1 MELEKIGLYTLSDY
15 RAAQISEKSPLWR
28 CELIITEYC
37 NFKCPYCRGLR
48 PDCKGEMSTEKA
60 ISIINQWADQGLK
73 NIRFS
78 GGEPTLHKGLA
89 EMVRQAKERGI
100 ERIAISTNGSNKLDL
115 YKELIEAGVNDFSIS
130 LDACCGAFGDK
141 MAGVAGYF
149 DTVKSNIAELSK
161 ITYVTV
167 GIVVTPDNVSQLK
180 EIVDFADGLGVNDI
194 RIVPAAQWDD
204 VTNVF
209 SSINDELLEKHPILK
224 YRVQNMKNGRGVRGL
239 TDSDEHRCHL
249 IKDDMAICG
258 NFHFPC
264 IIYMREQG
272 KPIGVVGPNMRQERK
287 EWSENHNTYDDPIC
301 KKNCLDVCIDFNN
314 RCAKLKK

>member
-1 MELEKIGLYTLSDY
+1 
-15 RAAQISEKSPLWR
+15 
-28 CELIITEYC
+28 
-37 NFKCPYCRGLR
+37 
-48 PDCKGEMSTEKA
+48 MSTEKA

-314 RCAKLKK
+314 RCAKLKKQK